1 MKRNEDFRNALG
13 QPDEY
18 FRQSVIDT
26 LDQLNMQAEK
36 EKRPQRR
43 YPARLACTFAAL
55 VLAITGLS
63 LSGVRIPGIPTE
75 SSVDA
80 IRPTPTVATQLTADQ
95 LSAAAADQAVSRIPF
110 VETELATLTV
120 RNPKIIG
127 SHIKLQ
133 VEVMPKAE
141 KTLALNWS
149 IHPYTDRVTKI
160 GKTPDYA
167 EQSIMQ
173 WANDH
178 GYTLLRVVFGNAFEP
193 EIPGVLP
200 DIDPPKTGTIQAPA
214 FDSIFIDQSTYE
226 DSGATV
232 ITVSGDTLPDTMDYM
247 LGFVLQT
254 WDNTKTDYR
263 DYENAFRPDN
273 QIFGNIPFRTEAE
286 IIETV
291 ALYTSHPHPFK
302 SDSDLEYTA
311 AFYKT
316 TYGEYME
323 VRTNDLSLT
332 DTFKS
337 YNLYLMS
344 QLSSHQFLVLYDF
357 WATRVY
363 PDSANID
370 SPLESECYQTEDGWL
385 VVRCPCVISELPDML
400 DLDVGTSHCN
410 LIKVESGW
418 NNWGEEIDR
427 STVIS
432 TGPENNTLET
442 ELADLKLLQAETDD
456 QGLLFSFAVSPRQDH
471 ILVIGTD
478 INPEINSPT
487 KIGLTPDRAG
497 QTIAEW
503 ALKHGYDQVMAID
516 LFSPSVEECPTRD
529 AKCRT
534 AIRAAGQD
542 GSAILDVRGSILA
555 DKALYDLCCTISVSN
570 LAGHYTYTDDGA
582 GGSGTTFTARYTQ
595 DAHTFLK
602 VSVPGGEETP
612 VTRN

>member
-1 MKRNEDFRNALG
+1 MKRNEDFRKALG

-26 LDQLNMQAEK
+26 LDQLNTQAEK
-36 EKRPQRR
+36 ENRPQRR
-43 YPARLACTFAAL
+43 YAARLACTFAAL

-63 LSGVRIPGIPTE
+63 LSGVHIPGIPTE
-75 SSVDA
+75 SHVDA
-80 IRPTPTVATQLTADQ
+80 IRPTPTVAAQLTAD
-95 LSAAAADQAVSRIPF
+95 LPSASDADQSVPRIPS
-110 VETELATLTV
+110 VETDLATLTV

-167 EQSIMQ
+167 GQSIMQ

-200 DIDPPKTGTIQAPA
+200 DIDSPKTGPIQAPA

-254 WDNTKTDYR
+254 WDNTKTDFR
-263 DYENAFRPDN
+263 DYENAFHSDG

-332 DTFKS
+332 ATFRA
-337 YNLYLMS
+337 YNLRLMS

-385 VVRCPCVISELPDML
+385 VVRCPCVISELPDIL
-400 DLDVGTSHCN
+400 DLDVGTSHYS
-410 LIKVESGW
+410 LTKVESGW
-418 NNWGEEIDR
+418 NNWDDVFNQ
-427 STVIS
+427 STEIS
-432 TGPENNTLET
+432 TDPENRTVNTDRTSLT
-442 ELADLKLLQAETDD
+442 LLQAEADD
-456 QGLLFSFAVSPRQDH
+456 QNLLFSFKVSPLQDH
-471 ILVIGTD
+471 TLVISGN
-478 INPEINSPT
+478 INPEQNSPL
-487 KIGLTPDRAG
+487 KIGVTPDRG
-497 QTIAEW
+497 SQTIAEW
-503 ALKHGYDQVMAID
+503 AVQHGYEKLMVVDIY
-516 LFSPSVEECPTRD
+516 SPAVDENPTRD
-529 AKCRT
+529 ALCRT
-534 AIRAAGQD
+534 AIRGIEQD
-542 GSAILDVRGSILA
+542 GSAILDVSGSVRPGETM
-555 DKALYDLCCTISVSN
+555 YDLSCSVTN
-570 LAGHYTYTDDGA
+570 LAISKSYDYIDTGAQFTTY
-582 GGSGTTFTARYTQ
+582 SEWSENL
-595 DAHTFLK
+595 FLK
-602 VSVPGGEETP
+602 VSLPVEEETP